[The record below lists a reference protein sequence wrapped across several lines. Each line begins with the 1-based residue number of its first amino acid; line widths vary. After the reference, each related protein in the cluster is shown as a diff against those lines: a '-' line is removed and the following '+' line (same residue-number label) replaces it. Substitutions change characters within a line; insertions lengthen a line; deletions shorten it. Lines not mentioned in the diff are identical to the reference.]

1 MQMKLGL
8 TLRYKTE
15 NSSDCVFTI
24 LLLIALS
31 MLIFG
36 LISSPL
42 EDIAWGLMEILTQ
55 PDGLITD
62 YIGLA
67 CMGAAFCNAGMVMAA
82 SALLL
87 RFLKLPFTGMS
98 VSCCFLMGG
107 FALFGKNL
115 VNVLPILLGVWVYA
129 LYRRERFARY
139 AYIALFG
146 TTLSPIVTEL
156 GLMARHW
163 DRLPRLVFPVLVG
176 AVIGFV
182 LPSIAAYTMR
192 LHQGYNLYN
201 VGFAAGLVG
210 LVLVSVLR
218 SFGNDFQSRLIWSRG
233 NDLRL
238 GLYLAL
244 LFGAMIAA
252 GWLYNGK
259 RFQGLRRLTRHSG
272 RSIADFIVMDGLPV
286 TLINMG
292 VVGLFATAYVLAAGG
307 DLNGPTI
314 GGILTIAGF
323 GAFGKHMRNIVWVM
337 LGVVVSSYCMV
348 WNLSDPS
355 VLLAALFSTGL
366 APIAGHFGPFWGV
379 AAGILHSSVVLNVGV
394 LYGGLNLYNN
404 GFSAGLVCIVL
415 LPLIQALRRE
425 KEDE

>member
-244 LFGAMIAA
+244 LFGAIDR
-252 GWLYNGK
+252 K
-259 RFQGLRRLTRHSG
+259 
-272 RSIADFIVMDGLPV
+272 
-286 TLINMG
+286 
-292 VVGLFATAYVLAAGG
+292 
-307 DLNGPTI
+307 
-314 GGILTIAGF
+314 
-323 GAFGKHMRNIVWVM
+323 
-337 LGVVVSSYCMV
+337 
-348 WNLSDPS
+348 
-355 VLLAALFSTGL
+355 
-366 APIAGHFGPFWGV
+366 
-379 AAGILHSSVVLNVGV
+379 SVV
-394 LYGGLNLYNN
+394 
-404 GFSAGLVCIVL
+404 
-415 LPLIQALRRE
+415 
-425 KEDE
+425 

>member
-1 MQMKLGL
+1 MKLKL
-8 TLRYKTE
+8 TLRYQPE
-15 NSSDCVFTI
+15 HSSDYVFTV
-24 LLLIALS
+24 LLLIACS
-31 MLIFG
+31 MLLFG
-36 LISSPL
+36 LAASPWR
-42 EDIAWGLMEILTQ
+42 DIAWGMVEILTQ

-67 CMGAAFCNAGMVMAA
+67 CLGAAFCNAGMVMAA
-82 SALLL
+82 SVLLL

-115 VNVLPILLGVWVYA
+115 VNVLPILLGVLLYA
-129 LYRRERFARY
+129 WYRRERFTRY
-139 AYIALFG
+139 VYIALFG
-146 TTLSPIVTEL
+146 TTLSPIVTEM
-156 GLMARHW
+156 GLMAQHW
-163 DRLPRLVFPVLVG
+163 PTVPRLLFPVLVG
-176 AVIGFV
+176 ALIGFV

-218 SFGNDFQSRLIWSRG
+218 SFGNDFRARLVWSRG
-233 NDLRL
+233 NNLIL
-238 GLYLAL
+238 GLYLAVLFAAL
-244 LFGAMIAA
+244 LLT
-252 GWLYNGK
+252 GWFVNGK
-259 RFQGLRRLTRHSG
+259 SFRGMKRLNRHSG
-272 RSIADFIVMDGLPV
+272 RSVADFIVMDGFPITMV
-286 TLINMG
+286 NMG
-292 VVGLFATAYVLAAGG
+292 LVGLFATGYVLAVGG

-314 GGILTIAGF
+314 GGIFTIVGF
-323 GAFGKHMRNIVWVM
+323 GSFGKHLRNIVWVM
-337 LGVVVSSYCMV
+337 LGVVISSYCMV

-366 APIAGHFGPFWGV
+366 APIAGHFGPFWGIV
-379 AAGILHSSVVLNVGV
+379 AGVLHSSVVLNVGV

-415 LPLIQALRRE
+415 LPRIQALRRE
-425 KEDE
+425 KDDE